1 MYIFL
6 NLLMSRPI
14 QCKPM
19 MIKGKLYNDSS
30 QPSYFQISAEYI
42 PKVEFDCHGECTV

>member
-1 MYIFL
+1 
-6 NLLMSRPI
+6 MSRPI
-14 QCKPM
+14 MCKPK
-19 MIKGKLYNDSS
+19 MIEGKLYNDSS